1 MYDAVCMVWVYMMLC
16 LWYSVCDAVCMVW
29 VCMVLC
35 LWYSV
40 CDAVSIV
47 SACTSISLIMID
59 EIIFIYIIRSS

>member
-1 MYDAVCMVWVYMMLC
+1 MGLYDAVSMVWVCMMLCVWDEVCMVWVYMM
-16 LWYSVCDAVCMVW
+16 
-29 VCMVLC
+29 LC

-59 EIIFIYIIRSS
+59 EIIFIFIIRSS

>member
-1 MYDAVCMVWVYMMLC
+1 MYDAVCMVWVYMM
-16 LWYSVCDAVCMVW
+16 
-29 VCMVLC
+29 LC

-59 EIIFIYIIRSS
+59 EIIIFIYIIRSS